1 MQGRWAL
8 LAQPSRKTAA
18 QRTAWSHDVAL
29 QLLNRYGVVTR
40 ETAAQENLPGGFSAV
55 YEVLKAMEA
64 SGRIRR
70 GYFAQGLGAAQFALR
85 AAVDMLRSLRAQPE
99 TAEIIMLAAADPANL
114 YGSVLRWP
122 QPEDEAGLRALARS
136 AGASIVLRNGELVAY
151 LRRDNPHL
159 QVFLPVD
166 EPDRTH
172 AARDLALFLAK
183 SAQRSLSE
191 EDRHARGLLI
201 ATVNG
206 VRVQEHWFAQYLLG
220 AGFSAAPSGFNVRR
234 ASAQG
239 EGPPA

>member
-122 QPEDEAGLRALARS
+122 QPEDEAGPRALARS

-151 LRRDNPHL
+151 LRRNNPHL
-159 QVFLPVD
+159 QIFLPVD

-172 AARDLALFLAK
+172 AASDLALFLAK

-206 VRVQEHWFAQYLLG
+206 VRVQEHWFAQCLLG

-239 EGPPA
+239 EEPPA